1 MKLAVR
7 EGMLPGASLEEKL
20 RSARRLGYEGV
31 ELHSP
36 EALARPRDELV
47 RLFRESGVEA
57 ANVAGVVTLLDPDPK
72 ARGEGVETLAHRLEL
87 AAALG
92 ATGVLVVPIFGRALI
107 PDLSPYR
114 EAIELERELL
124 IAELGQVAALAAA
137 SGSQVFLEPLNRYET
152 HFLNRLE
159 QGVEICRAVGSPRIR
174 IMADFFHMHIEEA
187 DIPESLRAA
196 GDYVVYVHV
205 ADSNRMQPGRG
216 HLDLRPGFAALKEIG
231 YDGYLGVE
239 CGLIGPIE
247 AALAEAAENV
257 RRAWSAA

>member
-7 EGMLPGASLEEKL
+7 EGMLPGASLGEKL
-20 RSARRLGYEGV
+20 ASARRLGYEGV

-36 EALARPRDELV
+36 EALARPTDELV
-47 RLFRESGVEA
+47 ALFQESGVA
-57 ANVAGVVTLLDPDPK
+57 TANVAGVVTLLDPDPK
-72 ARGEGVETLAHRLEL
+72 VRAEGVATLAHRLEL
-87 AAALG
+87 SAALG

-114 EAIELERELL
+114 AAVELERELL
-124 IAELGQVAALAAA
+124 VAELGEVARLAAA
-137 SGSQVFLEPLNRYET
+137 SGTQIFLEPLNRYET

-159 QGVEICRAVGSPRIR
+159 QGVEICQAVGSPRVR
-174 IMADFFHMHIEEA
+174 IMADFFHMHVEEA
-187 DIPESLRAA
+187 DIPASLRAA

-205 ADSNRMQPGRG
+205 ADSNRKQPGRG
-216 HLDLRPGFAALKEIG
+216 HLDLRPGFAALKEVG

-239 CGLIGPIE
+239 CGLIGPVE

-257 RRAWSAA
+257 RRAWATA